1 MPDILT
7 DLTPS
12 SLAVAIKANLYAFF
26 QSLPAA
32 SQVIVQDS
40 ALGFRWHTAVAH
52 PWFNGF
58 LSTQPPTDGADQLV
72 QDILAYFR
80 SQAVTS
86 FSWWLAPHLE
96 PAAWS
101 PHLLPHG
108 FNYSDDT
115 PGMAID
121 LAALPPPVDHPLTI
135 QCVEDRQTL
144 AVWNRI
150 FAQGYGLPDSM
161 AQVFLRLMESM
172 GTGLPLRHYLGL
184 LNDQPVATA
193 TLFIGAGVAG
203 IYNVA
208 TLAQARGQ
216 GIGSA
221 MTLTALYDGRDL
233 GYRAGVLQSSGMGYP
248 VYQRL
253 GFQTLGQMDYFYWSA
268 RDHHAG
274 S

>member
-7 DLTPS
+7 NLAPS

-26 QSLPAA
+26 QLLPTA
-32 SQVIVQDS
+32 SQVTVHGS
-40 ALGFRWHTAVAH
+40 SLGFRWHTAVAH

-86 FSWWLAPHLE
+86 FSWWLVPHLE
-96 PAAWS
+96 PAVWS
-101 PHLLPHG
+101 AHLLPHG
-108 FNYSDDT
+108 FNYTDDT

-121 LAALPPPVDHPLTI
+121 LSALPPPVRHPLTI
-135 QCVEDRQTL
+135 QHVDDRQTL
-144 AVWNRI
+144 AAWSRV

-161 AQVFLRLMESM
+161 APAFLALMESL
-172 GTGLPLRHYLGL
+172 GTDLPFRHYLGL
-184 LNDQPVATA
+184 LNDQPVAA
-193 TLFIGAGVAG
+193 STLFVGAGVAG

-233 GYRAGVLQSSGMGYP
+233 GYRAGVLQSSEMGYP

-253 GFQTLGQMDYFYWSA
+253 GFQKLCQMDHFYCIPTSHSRA
-268 RDHHAG
+268 
-274 S
+274 

>member
-7 DLTPS
+7 DFSPS

-26 QSLPAA
+26 GSLPSA
-32 SQVIVQDS
+32 SQVTDHDG
-40 ALGFRWHTAVAH
+40 ALGFRWNTAIAH

-58 LSTQPPTDGADQLV
+58 LSAQPPRNGANQAV
-72 QDILAYFR
+72 QDILAHFQ

-96 PAAWS
+96 PDAWS
-101 PHLLPHG
+101 SHLLPHG
-108 FNYSDDT
+108 FQYEDST

-121 LAALPPPVDHPLTI
+121 LAALPPPVDHPLSI
-135 QCVEDRQTL
+135 QRVDDRQTL
-144 AVWNRI
+144 DVLNQI
-150 FAQGYGLPDSM
+150 FTQGYGLPDSM
-161 AQVFLRLMESM
+161 TPAFLALMEGM

-193 TLFIGAGVAG
+193 TLFLGAGVAG

-208 TLAQARGQ
+208 TLAHARGQ

-221 MTLTALYDGRDL
+221 MTLAALYDGRDL

-248 VYQRL
+248 VYQHL
-253 GFQTLGQMDYFYWSA
+253 GFQKLCQMGYFYWYS
-268 RDHHAG
+268 RQG
-274 S
+274 G